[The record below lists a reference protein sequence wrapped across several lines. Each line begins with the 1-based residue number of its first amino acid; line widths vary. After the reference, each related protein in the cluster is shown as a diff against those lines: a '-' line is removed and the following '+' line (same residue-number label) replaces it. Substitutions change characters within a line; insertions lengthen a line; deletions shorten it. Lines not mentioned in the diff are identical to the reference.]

1 MTNSD
6 YSPEQS
12 ESREAALRYT
22 LKKDFPFYAAAAL
35 KIRSKSGAIVPL
47 VLNKEQMYIHSRLE
61 AQLAEIRRVR
71 ALILKGR
78 QQGCSTYV
86 GGRYYHKTTHRV
98 GVQTFILTHETEATA
113 NLFDMVQRYHDN
125 NYPQLKPST
134 SKSNAKELVFNKIDS
149 GYRVGTAG
157 TKGKGRS
164 STVQLFHG
172 SEVAF
177 WPHAEDHAA
186 GMLQTIPKADGTESI
201 LETTANGMGNY
212 FHRQWVMAT
221 ARLSEY
227 IPIFIPWYWQ
237 EEYREPVPSGFVLDA
252 DEAEY
257 MELYDLDLEQMVWRR
272 NKIRELGESLFKQ
285 EYPATPEEA
294 FQVTGVDSFIRPES
308 FVRARKNPDRRPY
321 GAVLCGFDPSRDGDD
336 RDAIIYRQGSN
347 AFGLKY
353 TKFPDFPARL
363 AACIQILRST
373 TPYVD
378 MLYIDYGGGGY
389 ELGGMLKEKGYGSR
403 VRVINSGAGANNSEL
418 YANRRAE
425 MYGGARDWLEDK
437 NDPASVP
444 DDDNLQADACAAG
457 FKYDSKTRYLIEAKE
472 EVKKRL
478 KASTDGWDALC
489 LTFAEP
495 FIREYVM
502 SGESSSPDMTQHE
515 YQPFD

>member
-1 MTNSD
+1 MTMTSSHND
-6 YSPEQS
+6 DAEL
-12 ESREAALRYT
+12 ALRMK
-22 LKKDFPFYAAAAL
+22 LKEDFPFYAAAAL
-35 KIRSKSGAIVPL
+35 KIRTKDGSVVPFI
-47 VLNKEQMYIHSRLE
+47 LNREQLYIHSRLE
-61 AQLAEIRRVR
+61 KQKATIGMVR

-86 GGRYYHKTTHRV
+86 GGRYYHHTTHFR
-98 GVQTFILTHETEATA
+98 GFQTFILTHETEATA
-113 NLFDMVQRYHDN
+113 NLFNMVQRYHDN

-134 SKSNAKELVFNKIDS
+134 SRSNAKELVFDKIDS

-186 GMLQTIPKADGTESI
+186 GMLQTIPKVPGTESI

-221 ARLSEY
+221 NRLSEY

-237 EEYREPVPSGFVLDA
+237 TEYKERLPEGFVLDA
-252 DEAEY
+252 DEVEY
-257 MELYDLDLEQMVWRR
+257 MESHDLTLEQMAWRR
-272 NKIRELGESLFKQ
+272 SKIRELGSGVLFKQ

-294 FQVTGVDSFIRPES
+294 FQVSGVVSFIKPEI
-308 FVRARKNPDRRPY
+308 VVKARRQPDRRPY

-336 RDAIIYRQGSN
+336 RDSIIFRQGPN
-347 AFGLKY
+347 AFSLIY

-363 AACIQILRST
+363 AKCIQILRST
-373 TPYVD
+373 TPHVD

-403 VRVINSGAGANNSEL
+403 VRIINSGEAANNSEI

-425 MYGGARDWLEDK
+425 MYGELKGWLEDK
-437 NDPASVP
+437 DDPPSIP
-444 DDDNLQADACAAG
+444 DDDSLQADICAAG
-457 FKYDSKTRYLIEAKE
+457 FKYDSKTRYLLESKE
-472 EVKKRL
+472 DIKKRIQL
-478 KASTDGWDALC
+478 SPDGGDALA

-495 FIREYVM
+495 FIREHVM
-502 SGESSSPDMTQHE
+502 GGSSGPDMLETA
-515 YQPFD
+515 YKPF